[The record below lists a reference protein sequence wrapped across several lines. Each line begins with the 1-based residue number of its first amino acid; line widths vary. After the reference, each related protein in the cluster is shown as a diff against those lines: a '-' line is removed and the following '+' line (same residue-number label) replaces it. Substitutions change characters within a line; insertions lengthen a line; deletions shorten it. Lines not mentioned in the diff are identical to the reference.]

1 MDLAVDVASRV
12 EIANVHVLRFSG
24 ERESEL
30 PERDVNIEWHCGAT
44 TEAISEK
51 DLIRVLAE
59 FRMEVGPTET
69 NDAEKQVAVQI
80 TLTLALTYRCPNVSK
95 LSKRALDAFG
105 QINGVYNAWPYWR
118 EFVQNTAA
126 RMELPRLTV
135 PVFRI

>member
-1 MDLAVDVASRV
+1 MDLAADVASRV

-30 PERDVNIEWHCGAT
+30 PEDVNIEWHWGTT
-44 TEAISEK
+44 TEVISEE
-51 DLIRVLAE
+51 DRIRVLAE

-80 TLTLALTYRCPNVSK
+80 TLTLALTYQCPNVAK
-95 LSKRALDAFG
+95 LSKRAIDAFG
-105 QINGVYNAWPYWR
+105 QINGIYNAWPYWR

-135 PVFRI
+135 PVLRI